1 MVGRHVP
8 SKIRWSVMAASLLVA
23 ALWIQV
29 RNGPEPLVAQER
41 ATAAD
46 RKPIVLDRA
55 PARNIADPNPVFRAM
70 AIDAEA
76 GEIFIAND
84 KESADTSILV
94 YPTQFPPTDRIME
107 PRRRIAGPEADLG
120 MVCGVAVSAAWGE
133 LYSVSGESGTV
144 NVYPLKATGNAAPSR
159 QLDGVTPRASAGI
172 FLDLKNDEIYTTT
185 QHVNRINVFP
195 RAFKEDEEP
204 RRYIQGPATGLAD
217 PHGIFVDGAAN
228 EIFVSNHGNWHAV
241 VPGEGERR
249 GPESLTRTA
258 LGYGEPGR
266 VLPLGPST
274 GKFLPASI
282 TVHSRTAQGDA
293 APLRT
298 IQGARTLLNLPD
310 GVNRDPVSGEIV
322 VANTGDDSILFFAS
336 DAAGDVAPLRVL
348 KGPAT
353 KLKGPVGVSID
364 SKHNELWVASWDN
377 HIAAVFPRT
386 VHGNVAPLRVIRTAA
401 DSAPPASMGRI
412 GAVAFDPK
420 RQEILAPN

>member
-1 MVGRHVP
+1 
-8 SKIRWSVMAASLLVA
+8 
-23 ALWIQV
+23 
-29 RNGPEPLVAQER
+29 
-41 ATAAD
+41 
-46 RKPIVLDRA
+46 
-55 PARNIADPNPVFRAM
+55 
-70 AIDAEA
+70 
-76 GEIFIAND
+76 
-84 KESADTSILV
+84 
-94 YPTQFPPTDRIME
+94 
-107 PRRRIAGPEADLG
+107 
-120 MVCGVAVSAAWGE
+120 
-133 LYSVSGESGTV
+133 
-144 NVYPLKATGNAAPSR
+144 
-159 QLDGVTPRASAGI
+159 
-172 FLDLKNDEIYTTT
+172 
-185 QHVNRINVFP
+185 
-195 RAFKEDEEP
+195 
-204 RRYIQGPATGLAD
+204 
-217 PHGIFVDGAAN
+217 
-228 EIFVSNHGNWHAV
+228 